1 MINPLFLFFLAIL
14 ILFALLHPS
23 IAVWEAQPDA
33 AYETGAMFH
42 ALSEGY
48 GTMDAIAGLAF
59 GIVVVNVIRQ
69 MGVTDDTA
77 VAGEVLHSG
86 ILAGILMAFIYIL
99 TILMGAQSLGLFA
112 VSENGGIALSQLSS
126 HYLGRAGLVI
136 LAVTITFACLK
147 TSIGLVTSC
156 AETFVQMFPDKLS
169 YRTWAMIFTL
179 FSFIVSN
186 MGLSTIIRYSI
197 PVLMLIYPPAISL
210 VLLALFG
217 KYFHHDQKV
226 YAWVTAFTWAASLF
240 DFFKT
245 LPEQIQLLFHLD
257 KAVGFAENFLPFF
270 NLNLGWIIP
279 AMLGLIIGLSFK
291 KSRKR
296 VQALYY

>member
-1 MINPLFLFFLAIL
+1 
-14 ILFALLHPS
+14 
-23 IAVWEAQPDA
+23 
-33 AYETGAMFH
+33 
-42 ALSEGY
+42 
-48 GTMDAIAGLAF
+48 MDAIAGLAF

-77 VAGEVLHSG
+77 VAGEVLHFWYSRWYFNGFYLYPDYPHGCTISG
-86 ILAGILMAFIYIL
+86 TVCSFRKWRHRVIP
-99 TILMGAQSLGLFA
+99 
-112 VSENGGIALSQLSS
+112 ALQPLPC
-126 HYLGRAGLVI
+126 RAGLVI

-210 VLLALFG
+210 VLLAMFG

-270 NLNLGWIIP
+270 NLNLAG
-279 AMLGLIIGLSFK
+279 SY
-291 KSRKR
+291 R
-296 VQALYY
+296 QC